1 MHIYVYRQFEP
12 INNANTLATENCK
25 DCKKKR
31 SAEPGRWPVPVKRHW
46 LTYSVSHSLTL
57 LTVSSVTTVTLHCCT
72 VALSCL
78 LILLFCFPLH
88 FSFKQRGWSS
98 LALLD
103 LFFVSL
109 EESLHSTAPL
119 ASPPPTLFNDR
130 LIGNLGL
137 FRGTWRSGV
146 AKR

>member
-1 MHIYVYRQFEP
+1 MHIYVYRQFEL
-12 INNANTLATENCK
+12 INANTLAIENCK
-25 DCKKKR
+25 NCKKKR

-46 LTYSVSHSLTL
+46 LTYSVSHSLIL
-57 LTVSSVTTVTLHCCT
+57 LTVSSVTTLHCT

-98 LALLD
+98 LALRD

-109 EESLHSTAPL
+109 EETLHSTAPL